1 MSRLAYLSGASNT
14 YNPATTNSAVEKL
27 LLDLVL
33 VTETCTHIDPDLCRW
48 PSTKRSEFI
57 RVIEVA
63 VTTTKDIWQP
73 ESYATITVDEE
84 DG

>member
-27 LLDLVL
+27 LLDLI
-33 VTETCTHIDPDLCRW
+33 TGTCTHIDPDLRRR

-57 RVIEVA
+57 RVIEITVM
-63 VTTTKDIWQP
+63 TTKDIWQP
-73 ESYATITVDEE
+73 EPYATITVDEE